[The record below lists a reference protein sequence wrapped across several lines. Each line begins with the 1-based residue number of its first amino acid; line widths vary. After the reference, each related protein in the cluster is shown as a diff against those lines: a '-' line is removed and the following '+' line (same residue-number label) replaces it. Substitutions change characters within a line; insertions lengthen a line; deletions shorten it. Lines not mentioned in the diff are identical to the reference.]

1 MHHGKL
7 LTIPFF
13 VILFGC
19 LVLPDS
25 ARADAGDKIL
35 RGSASYVNPT
45 SDARLGGTGIEDFLD
60 PTNPPMVR
68 FDIIQDHRLSADS
81 NVGVGLDFEIMVT
94 DRVGIDT
101 AFNYS
106 RQDVAAD
113 FSGQIT
119 FTPYLGQ
126 PPTLFPDLNES
137 ASIVGAG
144 GGRVNLFL
152 LTVGA
157 NVHLLQNDRLDLY
170 AGPVVGLAHISA
182 ELNTGGF
189 TAAFPSFTSHTPMA
203 GGSWD
208 GSSNHLALGGLIGFD
223 APISNK
229 GWLVSTSFKY
239 VPVENLN
246 PWFVQVSL
254 GHRF

>member
-144 GGRVNLFL
+144 GGRVQPVPL
-152 LTVGA
+152 
-157 NVHLLQNDRLDLY
+157 DRGSQRPSSSKRQARPLCGTGRG
-170 AGPVVGLAHISA
+170 AGPHIRRAQYWRFHRRLPELHLAH
-182 ELNTGGF
+182 
-189 TAAFPSFTSHTPMA
+189 SH
-203 GGSWD
+203 GRRF
-208 GSSNHLALGGLIGFD
+208 LGR
-223 APISNK
+223 
-229 GWLVSTSFKY
+229 
-239 VPVENLN
+239 E
-246 PWFVQVSL
+246 Q
-254 GHRF
+254 